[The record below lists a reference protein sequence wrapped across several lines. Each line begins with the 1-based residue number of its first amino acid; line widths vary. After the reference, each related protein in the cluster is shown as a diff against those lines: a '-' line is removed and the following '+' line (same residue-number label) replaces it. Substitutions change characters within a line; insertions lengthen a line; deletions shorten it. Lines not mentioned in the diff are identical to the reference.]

1 MILPRLRFLHSA
13 RAFVDLKLAV
23 LRSKDT
29 KELIDSLLPGKPHAL
44 KVTTEGTI
52 MDGNHR
58 IKVLLERGIDVD
70 DLPREIW
77 EKIE

>member
-29 KELIDSLLPGKPHAL
+29 NELIDSLLPGNPHAL

-70 DLPREIW
+70 HLPREIW